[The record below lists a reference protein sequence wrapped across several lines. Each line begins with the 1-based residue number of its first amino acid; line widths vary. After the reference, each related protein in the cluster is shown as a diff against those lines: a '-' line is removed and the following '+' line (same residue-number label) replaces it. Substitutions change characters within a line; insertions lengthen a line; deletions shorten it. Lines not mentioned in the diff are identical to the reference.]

1 MPRTLYALVLCVCV
15 SALYSTAAL
24 AQDCS
29 IPPITTGQKSA
40 NIFSPEQEMVL
51 GELTYQRLS
60 GDLRF
65 VKDPEL
71 LTYINKIGA
80 NLISHLPPTGLKFQ
94 FFIIDI
100 PEANAFDV
108 PGGYIFISRKLI
120 GFANSEDELA
130 GVMAHE
136 LGHAVV
142 RHGATDFSELL
153 KRVLNVTQVGDR
165 KDIAAKYNLLI
176 ERART
181 KKISQKSEENE
192 QQLQADRVG
201 LFAMVAA
208 GYDPSAFASFFD
220 RLAETKGKTGSWFSD
235 IFGKAKPEQKR
246 LRELIKVT
254 EQLPPQCRDKRQALA
269 TDDFLNWQAE
279 VVSRHDTK
287 RAENLPGLLWRKE
300 LSPKLRSDISHL
312 AFSPDG
318 KYFLAQDDFNIT
330 VIRREPLE
338 IAFQIDAAE
347 SYPAS
352 FTPDGQYII
361 VGTKSLR
368 FEKWSV
374 AEKKPVR
381 VRELVVRRDC
391 WEHAF
396 SPDGNYLAC
405 LDYGLNLNVIDT
417 QSGKKVWEKK
427 DFYKLTV
434 FELILWIAVELRE
447 DEREGTRFFNMEFS
461 PDSHFLLVSRSNQF
475 AFRLTIDGMRV
486 DETDRAVLALDLA
499 TLKPISLG
507 GDLKKSTH
515 APFIFLDDHRILASS
530 VQKVDDG
537 GIFSFPQGKRVATFQ
552 MGGRML
558 QPTANPRY
566 VVVKPLT
573 NAMIGVF
580 DLETAKFVAGI
591 NKRDISLWN
600 NFMVSEAIS
609 GKIIVSEYSLD
620 RSAQTF
626 QSTIVKTLDLPVGTL
641 DDLSAAEV
649 SDNFQWLAVSSKSRG
664 AMWNLGSGE
673 RKVYVRGFR
682 GAIVAD
688 DGGAIGDF
696 PTLEPVKH
704 SLVLLKGANGTLDTF
719 QELPD
724 RGARQYGRF
733 LLTRESLDSVAKGGK
748 GEDSG
753 DARSL
758 TENVR
763 FTIRNLFD
771 NKVVFTRDFVKEA
784 PKNFLDTFSGR
795 LILYWTLG
803 SEVGK
808 ARLKEDPALA
818 AQAKVL
824 GNKDDDY
831 LIEVIDCF
839 RGKSIGTVLLET
851 GKGSFTIQ
859 AGISDGDSLVLTDDN
874 NRVLLYSLADG
885 ELHHRFFGS
894 NAALN
899 PSKKQI
905 VVENYPGELTFYDLV
920 TGDIISSLT
929 FKEGAAF
936 IRYSLNGSKL
946 FVLSRDQTAY
956 AIDVTKISHPPVVAA
971 Q

>member
-1 MPRTLYALVLCVCV
+1 MPRLLYKFILSVCLLALLPAFAV
-15 SALYSTAAL
+15 

-29 IPPITTGQKSA
+29 APPLNTTQKSV

-65 VKDPEL
+65 VKDPQL
-71 LTYINKIGA
+71 LSHINKVGA
-80 NLISHLPPTGLKFQ
+80 KLISHLPPTGLKFQ

-153 KRVLNVTQVGDR
+153 KRVLNVTQVSDR
-165 KDIAAKYNLLI
+165 KDIAEKYNLLI

-181 KKISQKSEENE
+181 KRISQKSEENE

-208 GYDPSAFASFFD
+208 GYDPGAFASFFD
-220 RLAETKGKTGSWFSD
+220 RLVETKGNTGSWFSD

-246 LRELIKVT
+246 LREMIKVT
-254 EQLPPQCRDKRQALA
+254 EQLPPQCRDNRQALA
-269 TDDFLNWQAE
+269 TEDFLNWQAE
-279 VVSRHDTK
+279 VVSRRETK
-287 RAENLPGLLWRKE
+287 RSENLPGLLWRKE

-312 AFSPDG
+312 AFSADG

-330 VIRREPLE
+330 VVRREPLE

-361 VGTKSLR
+361 LGTKNLR

-405 LDYGLNLNVIDT
+405 LDYGQNLNIIDT

-434 FELILWIAVELRE
+434 FELLFWIAAGIGDE
-447 DEREGTRFFNMEFS
+447 DREGRRFFNMEFS
-461 PDSHFLLVSRSNQF
+461 PDSHFLLVSRSTSF
-475 AFRLTIDGMRV
+475 AFKLTIDGMRI
-486 DETDRAVLALDLA
+486 DEGDRVLALDLA
-499 TLKPISLG
+499 SLKPINLG

-515 APFIFLDDHRILASS
+515 VPFIFLDDHRILASS
-530 VQKVDDG
+530 VQKPDDG
-537 GIFSFPQGKRVATFQ
+537 GIFSFPQGKRIANFALS
-552 MGGRML
+552 GRTL

-566 VVVKPLT
+566 VLVKLRST
-573 NAMIGVF
+573 VGVF
-580 DLETAKFVAGI
+580 DMETAKFVGGM

-600 NFMVSEAIS
+600 NVMINESIS
-609 GKIIVSEYSLD
+609 GKIAISEYSFD
-620 RSAQTF
+620 ESAQTLR
-626 QSTIVKTLDLPVGTL
+626 STVIKTLDLPVGNL
-641 DDLSAAEV
+641 DELSAVDV
-649 SDNFQWLAVSSKSRG
+649 SDNFQWLVASSKSRG

-673 RKVYVRGFR
+673 RKMHIRGFR
-682 GAIVAD
+682 GAVVAN

-696 PTLEPVKH
+696 PGLEPVKH
-704 SLVLLKGANGTLDTF
+704 SLVLLKAANGAANIF
-719 QELPD
+719 KELPD

-733 LLTRESLDSVAKGGK
+733 LLMRESLESVAKG
-748 GEDSG
+748 EDSD

-758 TENVR
+758 SENVR

-784 PKNFLDTFSGR
+784 PENFLDTFSGR
-795 LILYWTLG
+795 LVLYWTLG

-818 AQAKVL
+818 ARAKSL

-839 RGKSIGTVLLET
+839 EGKTLGTILLET
-851 GKGSFTIQ
+851 GKRSFTIQ
-859 AGISDGDSLVLTDDN
+859 AGISDGDSLVLTDNN
-874 NRVLLYSLADG
+874 NRVLVFSLTDG

-899 PSKKQI
+899 PSKQQI
-905 VVENYPGELTFYDLV
+905 VVENYPGELSFYDLV
-920 TGDIISSLT
+920 TGDNISTLT

-936 IRYSLNGSKL
+936 IRYSLDGSKL

-956 AIDVTKISHPPVVAA
+956 AIDVTKIRNPAAVAS

>member
-1 MPRTLYALVLCVCV
+1 MPRTLFALVLYLCV
-15 SALYSTAAL
+15 SALYLPAAF

-29 IPPITTGQKSA
+29 VPPITADQKNA

-71 LTYINKIGA
+71 LAYINKIGS

-94 FFIIDI
+94 FFIIDM

-142 RHGATDFSELL
+142 RHGATDFSEML
-153 KRVLNVTQVGDR
+153 KRVLNITQVGDR

-181 KKISQKSEENE
+181 KKISQKSEEDD

-201 LFAMVAA
+201 LFAMVAS
-208 GYDPSAFASFFD
+208 GYDPGAFAAFFD
-220 RLAETKGKTGSWFSD
+220 RFAETKGKTGSWFSD

-246 LRELIKVT
+246 LREMIKIT
-254 EQLPPQCRDKRQALA
+254 DQLPPQCRDKRQALA
-269 TDDFLNWQAE
+269 TEDFLKWQAE
-279 VVSRHDTK
+279 VVSRHDAK
-287 RAENLPGLLWRKE
+287 RAENLPGLLWKKD

-330 VIRREPLE
+330 IIRREPLE
-338 IAFQIDAAE
+338 IAFQIDAPE

-361 VGTKSLR
+361 VGTKNLR

-417 QSGKKVWEKK
+417 QTGKKVWEKK
-427 DFYKLTV
+427 EFYHLTV
-434 FELILWIAVELRE
+434 FELIFWIATELRD
-447 DEREGTRFFNMEFS
+447 DERDGERFFNMEFS
-461 PDSHFLLVSRSNQF
+461 PDSHYLLVSRNNQF
-475 AFRLTIDGMRV
+475 TIRITIDGLRI
-486 DETDRAVLALDLA
+486 DEADRAVLALDMA
-499 TLKPISLG
+499 TLKPMSVG
-507 GDLKKSTH
+507 GDLKKFSH
-515 APFIFLDDHRILASS
+515 GAFIFLDDHRILTSS
-530 VQKVDDG
+530 LQKVDDA
-537 GIFSFPQGKRVATFQ
+537 GIFSFPQGKRVANFSVPARTI
-552 MGGRML
+552 

-566 VVVKPLT
+566 VLVKPLM

-580 DLETAKFVAGI
+580 DLETAQVVAGI
-591 NKRDISLWN
+591 NRRDISLWD
-600 NFMVSEAIS
+600 NFMVSEAAS
-609 GKIIVSEYSLD
+609 GKITVSEYALD
-620 RSAQTF
+620 
-626 QSTIVKTLDLPVGTL
+626 QSTKTLQSTVIKTLDLPVGTL
-641 DDLSAAEV
+641 DELAAAEV

-664 AMWNLGSGE
+664 AMWNVGSGE
-673 RKVYVRGFR
+673 RKVHVRGFR
-682 GAIVAD
+682 GAIVAN

-696 PTLEPVKH
+696 PSLEPVKH
-704 SLVLLKGANGTLDTF
+704 NLVLIKGQSGSLDKF

-724 RGARQYGRF
+724 RGAQQYGRF
-733 LLTRESLDSVAKGGK
+733 LLTRESLATAKGGNN
-748 GEDSG
+748 EDSG
-753 DARSL
+753 DTRSL

-763 FTIRNLFD
+763 FTIKNIFD

-784 PKNFLDTFSGR
+784 PKNFLDAFSGR

-818 AQAKVL
+818 AKAKAL

-839 RGKSIGTVLLET
+839 QGKTIGTVLLET

-859 AGISDGDSLVLTDDN
+859 EGLSDSDWLVLTDDN
-874 NRVLLYSLADG
+874 NRVLAFSLADG
-885 ELHHRFFGS
+885 ELRYRFFGS
-894 NAALN
+894 NAAIN
-899 PSKKQI
+899 PAKSQI

-920 TGDIISSLT
+920 TGDSVSHLT

-936 IRYSLNGSKL
+936 VRYSLDGGKL

-956 AIDVTKISHPPVVAA
+956 AIDVTKISTPPVMAS